1 MDPADPLLP
10 KILVLVILILINAF
24 FAAAEIAVISLS
36 ETKLRKQAE
45 EGDKKAKKLLVLMQA
60 PDSFLSAIQI
70 AITLAGFL
78 SSAFAADSFSDP
90 LVHWLTVDKG
100 FTAIPTSTLNTIM
113 VVLITIV
120 LSYFSLVLGELVPKR
135 IAMKKTEAVARF
147 TVGAVTSVAAVFR
160 PVIWLLSKSTNGVLR
175 ALHIDPKA
183 DEEDVSE
190 DEIRMMVDLGEE
202 RGAIE
207 SNEKEL
213 IDNIFEFNNTTA
225 EDVMIHRTDMV
236 MLWVEDTRE
245 EILATIRSSGLSRF
259 PVYQEDKVS
268 TDYILGLSTLSVR
281 KSYDISELGLSEGA
295 VRGLVAGTVDVQILN
310 RLLEHRNFP
319 KLMDLIRIYFQDT
332 AAKGIM
338 ARNQL
343 IELETASLSDL
354 MKEHPEHRAEAKQ
367 DLQLL
372 NAQKMGEHEAEIEKI
387 KNVFLAI
394 LRDIK
399 KDMDNR
405 EQPGEAVTAAMFQTM
420 QETMKDHQQ
429 ELLSMDDV
437 TAMIAGQIG
446 KFLPMDEET
455 AEQFRQLAK
464 RMMEQVGK

>member
-1 MDPADPLLP
+1 MPGDQIWPIVLLG
-10 KILVLVILILINAF
+10 ISLLGNLILLFQKPIRR
-24 FAAAEIAVISLS
+24 L
-36 ETKLRKQAE
+36 LRRE
-45 EGDKKAKKLLVLMQA
+45 EK
-60 PDSFLSAIQI
+60 
-70 AITLAGFL
+70 
-78 SSAFAADSFSDP
+78 
-90 LVHWLTVDKG
+90 
-100 FTAIPTSTLNTIM
+100 
-113 VVLITIV
+113 
-120 LSYFSLVLGELVPKR
+120 
-135 IAMKKTEAVARF
+135 
-147 TVGAVTSVAAVFR
+147 
-160 PVIWLLSKSTNGVLR
+160 
-175 ALHIDPKA
+175 
-183 DEEDVSE
+183 VSE
-190 DEIRMMVDLGEE
+190 DNIMAMVEEGEE
-202 RGAIE
+202 SGAIQ
-207 SNEKEL
+207 SNEKTL
-213 IDNIFEFNNTTA
+213 IENVFDFDTMTA
-225 EDVMIHRTDMV
+225 RDVMVHRTDMV
-236 MLWVEDTRE
+236 TLDVDDDDETVME
-245 EILATIRSSGLSRF
+245 AIRTSGLSRF

-343 IELETASLSDL
+343 IELATASLSDL
-354 MKEHPEHRAEAKQ
+354 MKEHPEHWAEAKQ

-446 KFLPMDEET
+446 KFLPMDEEM

>member
-1 MDPADPLLP
+1 MPGDQIWPIVLLG
-10 KILVLVILILINAF
+10 ISLLGNLILLFQKPIRR
-24 FAAAEIAVISLS
+24 L
-36 ETKLRKQAE
+36 LRRE
-45 EGDKKAKKLLVLMQA
+45 EK
-60 PDSFLSAIQI
+60 
-70 AITLAGFL
+70 
-78 SSAFAADSFSDP
+78 
-90 LVHWLTVDKG
+90 
-100 FTAIPTSTLNTIM
+100 
-113 VVLITIV
+113 
-120 LSYFSLVLGELVPKR
+120 
-135 IAMKKTEAVARF
+135 
-147 TVGAVTSVAAVFR
+147 
-160 PVIWLLSKSTNGVLR
+160 
-175 ALHIDPKA
+175 
-183 DEEDVSE
+183 VSE
-190 DEIRMMVDLGEE
+190 DNIMAMVEEGEE
-202 RGAIE
+202 SGAIQ
-207 SNEKEL
+207 SNEKTL
-213 IDNIFEFNNTTA
+213 IENVFDFDTMTSR
-225 EDVMIHRTDMV
+225 DGMVHRTDMV
-236 MLWVEDTRE
+236 TLELDDDDDTVME
-245 EILATIRSSGLSRF
+245 AIRTSGLSRF

-343 IELETASLSDL
+343 IELATASLSDL

-405 EQPGEAVTAAMFQTM
+405 EQPGEAVIAAMFQTM